1 MSEPKKVMCKK
12 LGMLAPALANAPYP
26 GPIGERIL
34 SEISQPAWDAWMLEQ
49 TKWINELRLD
59 ATDATSIKILEEK
72 MMNFLFSEKPIDAD

>member
-1 MSEPKKVMCKK
+1 
-12 LGMLAPALANAPYP
+12 MLAPALANAPYP